1 VAGIPE
7 SSRGAGEVFLVLIDV
22 THQRSVLPPSVQRS
36 VLRLVPMAKD
46 MLKSLAIG
54 LFVTVVLLALAIIG
68 THTIL
73 EAITLPFTAPFAVL
87 AAVASHEIMKG
98 QAGAKWETISLYG
111 FMVLFGS
118 LLYGLVAFSVLRYK
132 SRKRPKAS

>member
-1 VAGIPE
+1 
-7 SSRGAGEVFLVLIDV
+7 
-22 THQRSVLPPSVQRS
+22 
-36 VLRLVPMAKD
+36 MAKD
-46 MLKSLAIG
+46 LLKSLAIG
-54 LFVTVVLLALAIIG
+54 LFFTVAILALAIIG

-73 EAITLPFTAPFAVL
+73 EAITLPFTAPLAIF
-87 AAVASHEIMKG
+87 AAVVGHEIMKG

-118 LLYGLVAFSVLRYK
+118 LLYGVVGFVVLRYK

>member
-1 VAGIPE
+1 
-7 SSRGAGEVFLVLIDV
+7 
-22 THQRSVLPPSVQRS
+22 
-36 VLRLVPMAKD
+36 MAKD

-54 LFVTVVLLALAIIG
+54 LFVTVALLALAIIG
-68 THTIL
+68 THTVL
-73 EAITLPFTAPFAVL
+73 EAITLHFTAPLAIL
-87 AAVASHEIMKG
+87 AAVVGHEITKG

-118 LLYGLVAFSVLRYK
+118 LFYGLIGFFVLRYK